1 MTPLILLEYLAVLC
15 VFMVFLGGSVFLLMR
30 RVERVQ
36 GSLTKDYREFSEK
49 VSAEHGRILEA
60 QMANAASL
68 LELGIGMARGQGEIV
83 SSLSSAYS
91 RDHVTSGLKLVQ
103 LLLVGAG
110 KDINGSGSGQA
121 PPNRE
126 ALERLLDDLT
136 APQPPEPPSTI
147 LPEEMN

>member
-15 VFMVFLGGSVFLLMR
+15 LFMVFLGGSVFLLMR
-30 RVERVQ
+30 RVEQVQ

-49 VSAEHGRILEA
+49 VSVEHGRILEA
-60 QMANAASL
+60 QMSNAASL
-68 LELGIGMARGQGEIV
+68 LELGVGMARGQGEIV

-91 RDHVTSGLKLVQ
+91 RDHVASGLKLVQ

-110 KDINGSGSGQA
+110 KDINGAGTGQT
-121 PPNRE
+121 PPSRE

-136 APQPPEPPSTI
+136 APQPEPPSTI
-147 LPEEMN
+147 LTEEMN

>member
-15 VFMVFLGGSVFLLMR
+15 LFMVFLGGSVFLLMR
-30 RVERVQ
+30 RVEQVQ
-36 GSLTKDYREFSEK
+36 GSLTKDYREFSER
-49 VSAEHGRILEA
+49 VSVEHGRILEA
-60 QMANAASL
+60 QMSNAASL
-68 LELGIGMARGQGEIV
+68 LELGVGMARGQGEIV

-91 RDHVTSGLKLVQ
+91 RDHVASGLKLVQ

-110 KDINGSGSGQA
+110 KDINGAGTGQT
-121 PPNRE
+121 PPSRE

-136 APQPPEPPSTI
+136 APQPEPPSTI

>member
-15 VFMVFLGGSVFLLMR
+15 LFMVFLGGSVFLLMR
-30 RVERVQ
+30 RVEQVQ

-49 VSAEHGRILEA
+49 VSVEHGRILEA
-60 QMANAASL
+60 QMSNAASL
-68 LELGIGMARGQGEIV
+68 LELGVGMARGQGEIV

-91 RDHVTSGLKLVQ
+91 RDHVASGLKLVQ

-110 KDINGSGSGQA
+110 KDINGAGTGQT
-121 PPNRE
+121 PPSRE

-136 APQPPEPPSTI
+136 APQPEPPSTI